1 MGSDTKVLV
10 DFEKVTVDTYS
21 IFNGGKELPLV
32 PAHIRN
38 MLRDF
43 TLGDLRDFLS
53 IFGDLE
59 TPTSS
64 AFHRILESYRLAFKN
79 MQHEKILAAEHV
91 KKRDATTIH
100 KLDAGREISEYICEH
115 GKSPWIKQRAEGT
128 CMACGKTGSRM
139 PMTKDMGLTQAVDG
153 ITWNLQLTEKRNHM
167 EYPTRSR

>member
-1 MGSDTKVLV
+1 M

-64 AFHRILESYRLAFKN
+64 AFHRILESYGLAFKN
-79 MQHEKILAAEHV
+79 MQHEKILVAEHV

-100 KLDAGREISEYICEH
+100 KLDAGPEISEYICEH
-115 GKSPWIKQRAEGT
+115 GKSPWIK
-128 CMACGKTGSRM
+128 ACGKTGSRM

-167 EYPTRSR
+167 EDPTKSRRDS

>member
-1 MGSDTKVLV
+1 MGSDAKVLV

-115 GKSPWIKQRAEGT
+115 GKFALDQATSGRHMHGVWQDRFPHAHDEGH
-128 CMACGKTGSRM
+128 GPDPGSRWHHLES
-139 PMTKDMGLTQAVDG
+139 PA
-153 ITWNLQLTEKRNHM
+153 H
-167 EYPTRSR
+167 